1 MLFLDTDTH
10 DYDDADHDSPGMD
23 LTEVR
28 NDEPDGGDLVGWVG
42 KLPHARH
49 WAAVAY
55 LDADASVRTV
65 ALGDGNHYTAD
76 MVEFYVS
83 GLSMDS
89 AETGYRAGT
98 VLFSSASDARLFLL
112 AAGQ

>member
-1 MLFLDTDTH
+1 MHLV
-10 DYDDADHDSPGMD
+10 ADGRGRPLGMV
-23 LTEVR
+23 LT
-28 NDEPDGGDLVGWVG
+28 GG
-42 KLPHARH
+42 
-49 WAAVAY
+49 
-55 LDADASVRTV
+55 
-65 ALGDGNHYTAD
+65 NTAD